1 MTAPRLSGV
10 QKQVLALYREALRRC
25 AALPPPSRAAAL
37 SFTRAE
43 FREGLAVDRLDFQRI
58 EHLLRAGKKKLASLA
73 KSEAFSLSPAAPRQ

>member
-73 KSEAFSLSPAAPRQ
+73 QSEAFSVAPSARQ